1 MRLSSNNHPP
11 IENIYKINEILLNQN
26 KKKLSIAY
34 NSGIIIYSLNDFE
47 MLSISNDS
55 DYNFGN
61 ISHCSMIYNSSTVVF
76 TGSKNNTKYNNNQ
89 VVFYD
94 LDAKKEIN
102 SLSLKEEIRS
112 INVLFSFLII
122 STENSIQVFSF
133 KEESY
138 IPLIGTIDF
147 ENKNKQLPFL
157 VFTSENNEVTRIHIC
172 LVSQKDNEIAINSFF
187 SNDFVFEKKENI
199 TLVNFNGI
207 QRMFHLKEH
216 NLLLVV
222 ETNGQYF
229 SGIDI
234 TTKERKYEFYRG
246 TTSGNIID
254 ACELTNDH
262 IAVVNMI
269 KTIHI
274 FKLKEKSG
282 GILSYLIPN
291 FIYSSYIYSSIKIK
305 LSDIIKNEDLLYYKE
320 NFEKKG
326 LIIFN
331 NNNNNEQ
338 ELVIVGYHGYFYRL
352 KLDYENLKYIITESS
367 SFISDQFQ
375 SKSVFLD
382 SSGKEYFGTDSKEKW
397 SII

>member
-1 MRLSSNNHPP
+1 M
-11 IENIYKINEILLNQN
+11 
-26 KKKLSIAY
+26 
-34 NSGIIIYSLNDFE
+34 
-47 MLSISNDS
+47 
-55 DYNFGN
+55 
-61 ISHCSMIYNSSTVVF
+61 
-76 TGSKNNTKYNNNQ
+76 
-89 VVFYD
+89 
-94 LDAKKEIN
+94 
-102 SLSLKEEIRS
+102 
-112 INVLFSFLII
+112 II

-133 KEESY
+133 KEESH
-138 IPLIGTIDF
+138 IPLIGTINF

-157 VFTSENNEVTRIHIC
+157 IFTSENNEVTSIHIC
-172 LVSQKDNEIAINSFF
+172 LVSQKDNEIVINSFF
-187 SNDFVFEKKENI
+187 SNDFVLEKKENI

-207 QRMFHLKEH
+207 QRMFFLKEH
-216 NLLLVV
+216 NLLLVI

-246 TTSGNIID
+246 ITNGNIID
-254 ACELTNDH
+254 ACELTNNH

-274 FKLKEKSG
+274 FKLEEKSG

-291 FIYSSYIYSSIKIK
+291 FLYSSYIYSSIKIK
-305 LSDIIKNEDLLYYKE
+305 LSDIIKDEDLLYYKE

-326 LIIFN
+326 IIIF

-352 KLDYENLKYIITESS
+352 KIDYENLKYIITESS

-382 SSGKEYFGTDSKEKW
+382 SSGKECFGTDSKDKW

>member
-172 LVSQKDNEIAINSFF
+172 LVFQKDNEIAINSFF

-331 NNNNNEQ
+331 NNNDNEQ

-397 SII
+397 CII